1 MQNNQ
6 FTSKE
11 INPLGSLDE
20 WEDDLLE
27 RYPDPET
34 IAQAKST
41 EAYRNYEEPARD
53 TVREFYRLNHT
64 YQTYDFVM
72 EKRRQYLSFDKKEM
86 PIWDAFDFLNE
97 LVDDSDPDT
106 DLDQFQHLL
115 QTSEAIRRDGHP
127 DWMVLVGLM
136 HDMGKVLC
144 LFGEPQWAVVGDTF
158 PVGCA
163 YSDKIVYQNDLS
175 FFEY

>member
-20 WEDDLLE
+20 WEDDLLD
-27 RYPDPET
+27 RYPDPEK
-34 IAQAKST
+34 IAQAKAT

-72 EKRRQYLSFDKKEM
+72 EKGGNTFLSTKRKCPFGM
-86 PIWDAFDFLNE
+86 PLIF
-97 LVDDSDPDT
+97 
-106 DLDQFQHLL
+106 
-115 QTSEAIRRDGHP
+115 
-127 DWMVLVGLM
+127 
-136 HDMGKVLC
+136 
-144 LFGEPQWAVVGDTF
+144 
-158 PVGCA
+158 
-163 YSDKIVYQNDLS
+163 
-175 FFEY
+175 

>member
-53 TVREFYRLNHT
+53 TVR
-64 YQTYDFVM
+64 
-72 EKRRQYLSFDKKEM
+72 
-86 PIWDAFDFLNE
+86 
-97 LVDDSDPDT
+97 
-106 DLDQFQHLL
+106 
-115 QTSEAIRRDGHP
+115 
-127 DWMVLVGLM
+127 
-136 HDMGKVLC
+136 
-144 LFGEPQWAVVGDTF
+144 
-158 PVGCA
+158 
-163 YSDKIVYQNDLS
+163 
-175 FFEY
+175 